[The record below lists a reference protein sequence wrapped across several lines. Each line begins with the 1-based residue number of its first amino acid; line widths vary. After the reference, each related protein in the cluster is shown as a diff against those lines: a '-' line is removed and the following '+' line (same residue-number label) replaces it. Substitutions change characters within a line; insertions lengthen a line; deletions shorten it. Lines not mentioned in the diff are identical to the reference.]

1 MAIFNLS
8 ETNSG
13 GGGDWTDISSHVG
26 VSTTGG
32 YELTAISDGDIV
44 FIYCRTWDESEEI
57 SINIAIDADSPTLYT
72 PPTDWVAHI
81 NQGDGSYGGP
91 EAFYNGVLSVSTLG
105 SPEIIIAASYPTGLY

>member
-44 FIYCRTWDESEEI
+44 FIYCRTWDESEDI
-57 SINIAIDADSPTLYT
+57 GIDIGIDAASPTLYT
-72 PPTDWVAHI
+72 PPNDWTALI
-81 NQGDGSYGGP
+81 NQGDGSYSGLEVFFDGI
-91 EAFYNGVLSVSTLG
+91 LSVSTLG